1 MGIPEN
7 FAGLFIII
15 SDIAYHYGS
24 LIGQFFFNESN
35 ESREGDICLC
45 VYEPLFI

>member
-7 FAGLFIII
+7 FVCLFIII
-15 SDIAYHYGS
+15 SDNAYHYGS
-24 LIGQFFFNESN
+24 LIRLFFNESK

-45 VYEPLFI
+45 VYNNL

>member
-7 FAGLFIII
+7 FACLFIII
-15 SDIAYHYGS
+15 SDIAYLYGS
-24 LIGQFFFNESN
+24 LIIRPFFNESK

-45 VYEPLFI
+45 VYNNL